1 MQDIQVL
8 IVDPH
13 QLAREGL
20 RLLLAGEAYEVVCA
34 TTSLETALPE
44 IEGGLRPRLLVSVLE
59 DSGDTF
65 QNATLQRIRAIVPEC
80 RVVLIASNI
89 SSALLAR
96 ALDWGVNAL
105 LRRDMSMEVLVRSLH
120 LVMLGQNI
128 FPTSSSLPPCE
139 PAESVPPAVN
149 IAGLQSVRRISDRER
164 HILHNLLAGHSNK
177 MIARQ
182 LNIREATVKVH
193 MKAVLRKLNVR
204 NRTQAAMWAVANG
217 FSDDSD
223 SRSPPPSAHFQP
235 LSTAER
241 TTVELVA

>member
-1 MQDIQVL
+1 MDDIQVL

-20 RLLLAGEAYEVVCA
+20 RLLLAGEAYEVVCT

-80 RVVLIASNI
+80 RVVLIAGKI

-105 LRRDMSMEVLVRSLH
+105 LRRDMSMEVLVRSLR

-128 FPTSSSLPPCE
+128 FPTSSSVPPCE

-149 IAGLQSVRRISDRER
+149 IAALQSVRRISDRER

-204 NRTQAAMWAVANG
+204 NRTQAAMWALANG
-217 FSDDSD
+217 FSDNSD
-223 SRSPPPSAHFQP
+223 SRSPPPSAHSRP
-235 LSTAER
+235 LSTAVR
-241 TTVELVA
+241 TAVELVA

>member
-65 QNATLQRIRAIVPEC
+65 QNAALQRIRAIVPEC
-80 RVVLIASNI
+80 RVVLIAGNI

-128 FPTSSSLPPCE
+128 FPTSFSMLPCDSS
-139 PAESVPPAVN
+139 ESAPAVETG
-149 IAGLQSVRRISDRER
+149 GLRSVRRISDRES
-164 HILHNLLAGHSNK
+164 HILHHLLAGHSNK

-182 LNIREATVKVH
+182 LNISEATVKVH

-204 NRTQAAMWAVANG
+204 NRTQAAMWALANG

-223 SRSPPPSAHFQP
+223 SRSPPPSAHSQS

-241 TTVELVA
+241 TAVELVA

>member
-8 IVDPH
+8 IVDAH
-13 QLAREGL
+13 QLARAGL

-44 IEGGLRPRLLVSVLE
+44 IEGGLRPHLLVSVL
-59 DSGDTF
+59 DGSGDTF
-65 QNATLQRIRAIVPEC
+65 QNATLQRIRSIVPEC

-105 LRRDMSMEVLVRSLH
+105 LPRDMSMEVLVRSLH

-128 FPTSSSLPPCE
+128 FPTSASAPPCDPSDSAL
-139 PAESVPPAVN
+139 PAMK
-149 IAGLQSVRRISDRER
+149 IAALQSIRRLSDRER
-164 HILHNLLAGHSNK
+164 HVLHYLLAGHSNK

-182 LNIREATVKVH
+182 LNVSEATVKVH
-193 MKAVLRKLNVR
+193 MKSLLRKLNVR
-204 NRTQAAMWAVANG
+204 NRTQAAMWGVANG
-217 FSDDSD
+217 FSDRDS
-223 SRSPPPSAHFQP
+223 SSSPPSAHSQP
-235 LSTAER
+235 VTTAER
-241 TTVELVA
+241 AAVELVA

>member
-1 MQDIQVL
+1 MQNIQVL

-13 QLAREGL
+13 QLTREGL

-44 IEGGLRPRLLVSVLE
+44 IEGGLRPRLLVLMSE
-59 DSGDTF
+59 DFGDTF
-65 QNATLQRIRAIVPEC
+65 QNAALHRLRTIVPEC
-80 RVVLIASNI
+80 RVVFIASNI

-128 FPTSSSLPPCE
+128 FPTSFSVPPCD

-182 LNIREATVKVH
+182 LNISEATVKVH

-217 FSDDSD
+217 FSDNSA
-223 SRSPPPSAHFQP
+223 SRSPPSSAHPLP
-235 LSTAER
+235 LSTAEG
-241 TTVELVA
+241 TAVELVA